1 MGKREVTVWHL
12 FLQVY
17 SLSCSAL
24 ALLVGGTVLEST
36 CSSYSSLVT
45 LPSQEKLQRRRLAV
59 VKQKLN
65 TYGLCVAWSDAAD
78 AVTAA
83 VISISRVISTA

>member
-12 FLQVY
+12 FLQVS
-17 SLSCSAL
+17 SLSCFGT
-24 ALLVGGTVLEST
+24 VGWGTVLEST
-36 CSSYSSLVT
+36 CSSYSCLVT